1 MYRKRQSLPRVSRA
15 VSDPSNYQVLRSDLI
30 IYPSNSLQIAFV
42 LISQKCDNSVFNK
55 HSSIN
60 FIKINFIVSKE
71 RSPAFCWIK
80 LPRKPYNTTSRHLPR
95 YNDVRNL
102 SSFLTMMKLSER
114 QYLAAFL
121 ESMITKHLQKLFTNL
136 QFIIE
141 HCFPVNN
148 NQLLLSFDFRD
159 KWLFSAFK
167 KLLVCGHH
175 VIYEERRVFRLVF
188 SQKNF

>member
-1 MYRKRQSLPRVSRA
+1 MYPKRQSLPRVSRA
-15 VSDPSNYQVLRSDLI
+15 VSDPPKYQVLRSDFN

-60 FIKINFIVSKE
+60 FIKVDFIVSKE

-102 SSFLTMMKLSER
+102 SSFLSMMKLSER
-114 QYLAAFL
+114 QYLAAFF

-136 QFIIE
+136 QF
-141 HCFPVNN
+141 HY
-148 NQLLLSFDFRD
+148 ST
-159 KWLFSAFK
+159 LFS
-167 KLLVCGHH
+167 C
-175 VIYEERRVFRLVF
+175 
-188 SQKNF
+188 

>member
-15 VSDPSNYQVLRSDLI
+15 VSDPPKYQVLRSDFN

-71 RSPAFCWIK
+71 RSTAFCWIK
-80 LPRKPYNTTSRHLPR
+80 LPRKPVTTQHLVIYLVTMTFGAFHPS
-95 YNDVRNL
+95 L
-102 SSFLTMMKLSER
+102 SMMKLSER
-114 QYLAAFL
+114 QYLAAFF

-136 QFIIE
+136 QF
-141 HCFPVNN
+141 HY
-148 NQLLLSFDFRD
+148 ST
-159 KWLFSAFK
+159 LFS
-167 KLLVCGHH
+167 
-175 VIYEERRVFRLVF
+175 R
-188 SQKNF
+188 